1 MKYNIIKLCKFNE
14 EKGKNTKLRDEQIIK
29 PQRTETVNMNL
40 KRVSEFIIFI
50 VQAA

>member
-1 MKYNIIKLCKFNE
+1 MKYNIICNTSKFNE

-29 PQRTETVNMNL
+29 PQRTE
-40 KRVSEFIIFI
+40 RVGEFIIFI